1 MLLYDK
7 KQIIQQAKFTY
18 SPVGK
23 GFEKQIKTIEDQGKK
38 QVDVFNTLKPI
49 KDNKSDDDEKLLRY
63 K

>member
-7 KQIIQQAKFTY
+7 KQIIQQGKFTY

-23 GFEKQIKTIEDQGKK
+23 GFEKQIKTIEDREKK

-49 KDNKSDDDEKLLRY
+49 KDNKSDNDEKLLRY

>member
-18 SPVGK
+18 SAVGK
-23 GFEKQIKTIEDQGKK
+23 GFEKQIKTIEDQEKK
-38 QVDVFNTLKPI
+38 QVDVFITLKPV
-49 KDNKSDDDEKLLRY
+49 KDNKPDDDEKLLRY